1 MMSKHQRIRS
11 KFDNVV
17 KGMGD
22 LTTYLAECHAMKFSD
37 RVIISVRRTNS
48 VTSIECKYHGPL
60 LQQIVSSGW
69 LFINSF
75 IIVKKSIQWGS
86 GILTTDTRTPYYLI
100 HYPSSPFY
108 RYLDPGPGIQLL
120 GRISRWRIAK
130 GPGYCH
136 MMDTRTLVS

>member
-1 MMSKHQRIRS
+1 MKLLFCNSLCNVKILIGLFSHTNLNFYSNQEHIQYLLRMMEKHQRIRS

-48 VTSIECKYHGPL
+48 VASIECNYHGPL

-69 LFINSF
+69 LFIDSF
-75 IIVKKSIQWGS
+75 ILVKKIIIHWVGF
-86 GILTTDTRTPYYLI
+86 RYPYYLI
-100 HYPSSPFY
+100 HHPSSPFY
-108 RYLDPGPGIQLL
+108 R
-120 GRISRWRIAK
+120 
-130 GPGYCH
+130 
-136 MMDTRTLVS
+136 